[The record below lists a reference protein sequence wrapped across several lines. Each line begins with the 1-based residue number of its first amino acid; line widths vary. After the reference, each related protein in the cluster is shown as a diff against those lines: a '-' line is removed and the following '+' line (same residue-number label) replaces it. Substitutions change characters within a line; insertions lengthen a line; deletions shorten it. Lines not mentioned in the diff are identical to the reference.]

1 MRQKD
6 VDFKQ
11 TRANLRGAI
20 TMRKAFDCQRRFD
33 CRPVFDVRLNL
44 DCRDEIVPVL
54 KALQHIYSLPQL
66 RDSILWA
73 IARDVN
79 GTSNAKRGRQG
90 MDYWQILVLA
100 AVRLGCNLDYDKL
113 QDLAEQHRAL
123 RQIMGIGDW
132 DQQTTFDWRRIRDN
146 LTRIRPETIQRIN
159 QWIIAEGHQLVP
171 EAPETVRADS
181 FVVETNIHYPT
192 ESTLIRDGL
201 RKVLGLCATLA
212 ALVGVGGWR
221 QHKHLYK
228 KAKALAR
235 QIDRIAARKGA
246 DYQQRLRRPY
256 RELLDLAET
265 ITSRAE
271 KLRKK
276 VPRRTAADAEILAL
290 DTELQVFLER
300 TRQVCGTARR
310 RVLQDE
316 EVPNQDK
323 LFSIFEPHTQLYKR
337 GKAGQPIQFG
347 RQVLIFEDGAGFV
360 SQAYLLPRDADD
372 RDVVVEQTRTLQ
384 ERLGGSIRQAS
395 FDRGFHSPENQQQL
409 AEIIAQP
416 CLPMPGSHQAQ
427 EQARAASVEFRQARQ
442 RHPGIESAIG
452 ALQAGNGLARCRDR
466 TEPGFARYIQL
477 AMLGRN
483 LHVLG
488 KILIAGEDATCQA
501 ARSRRKKAAA

>member
-1 MRQKD
+1 
-6 VDFKQ
+6 
-11 TRANLRGAI
+11 
-20 TMRKAFDCQRRFD
+20 
-33 CRPVFDVRLNL
+33 VRLNL
-44 DCRDEIVPVL
+44 DCRDEIVPIL
-54 KALQHIYSLPQL
+54 KALQHIYSLPKL
-66 RDSILWA
+66 RDSILSA

-132 DQQTTFDWRRIRDN
+132 DQQITFDWRRIRDN
-146 LTRIRPETIQRIN
+146 VTLIRQETIQQIN
-159 QWIIAEGHQLVP
+159 QLILAEGHQLVP

-212 ALVGVGGWR
+212 SLVGVGSWR

-228 KAKALAR
+228 KAKTLVR

-246 DYQQRLRRPY
+246 DYQQRLKRPY
-256 RELLDLAET
+256 RELLDLAQT

-276 VPRRTAADAEILAL
+276 VQRRTAADAEILAL
-290 DTELQVFLER
+290 DAELQVFLER
-300 TRQVCGTARR
+300 TLHVCGTARR
-310 RVLQDE
+310 RVLQGE
-316 EVPNQDK
+316 NVPNRDK

-337 GKAGQPIQFG
+337 GKAGEPIQFG

-372 RDVVVEQTRTLQ
+372 RDVVVEQTRILQ
-384 ERLGGSIRQAS
+384 QRLGARIRQAS
-395 FDRGFHSPENQQQL
+395 FDRGFHSPENQRQL
-409 AEIIAQP
+409 AEIIAHP

-427 EQARAASVEFRQARQ
+427 EQAGEASVEFRQARQ

-452 ALQAGNGLARCRDR
+452 ALQAGNGLVRCRDR
-466 TEPGFARYIQL
+466 TEAGLARYIQL

>member
-1 MRQKD
+1 MRQRD

-11 TRANLRGAI
+11 TRINLRGAI
-20 TMRKAFDCQRRFD
+20 TMRKAFDCQRRLD
-33 CRPVFDVRLNL
+33 CRSVFDVPLNL
-44 DCRDEIVPVL
+44 DCRDEIIPIL
-54 KALQHIYSLPQL
+54 KALQHIYSQPKL
-66 RDSILWA
+66 RDRILRA
-73 IARDVN
+73 IAEDVN
-79 GTSNAKRGRQG
+79 HRSSRKRGRQG

-123 RQIMGIGDW
+123 RQIMGVGDW

-146 LTRIRPETIQRIN
+146 ITLIRSETIQRIN
-159 QWIIAEGHQLVP
+159 QLIVAEGQQLVP
-171 EAPETVRADS
+171 KAVETVRADS
-181 FVVETNIHYPT
+181 FVVGTNIHYPT

-212 ALVGVGGWR
+212 ALLGVAGWR

-228 KAKALAR
+228 TAKTLAR
-235 QIDRIAARKGA
+235 RIERIAARKGA
-246 DYQQRLRRPY
+246 GCQQRLKRSY

-271 KLRKK
+271 NLRKQ
-276 VPRRTAADAEILAL
+276 VRRRAAADAEVLAL
-290 DTELQVFLER
+290 DAELQILLER
-300 TRQVCGTARR
+300 TLHVCDTARR

-316 EVPNQDK
+316 NVPNRDK

-337 GKAGQPIQFG
+337 GKAGEPIQFG

-360 SQAYLLPRDADD
+360 SQAYLLPRHADD
-372 RDVVVEQTRTLQ
+372 RDVVVEQTRILQ
-384 ERLGGSIRQAS
+384 RRLRGRIRQAS
-395 FDRGFHSPENQQQL
+395 FDRGFHSPENQRQL
-409 AEIIAQP
+409 AKIIAHP
-416 CLPMPGSHQAQ
+416 CLPMPGTHQARQ
-427 EQARAASVEFRQARQ
+427 QAAEATIEFRQSRQ
-442 RHPGIESAIG
+442 RHPGVESAIG

-477 AMLGRN
+477 AMLDRN

-488 KILIAGEDATCQA
+488 KILIAGEDGTCQA